1 MLNIRTLV
9 SIVSDSKIIV
19 KIRID
24 QKISM
29 KIKGSPTPSGR
40 EKNLTTCN
48 LLLPKLLITNYKLL
62 NTDY

>member
-40 EKNLTTCN
+40 EKS
-48 LLLPKLLITNYKLL
+48 
-62 NTDY
+62 DYMQFTFA

>member
-1 MLNIRTLV
+1 MLDIRILV

-24 QKISM
+24 QKFSM